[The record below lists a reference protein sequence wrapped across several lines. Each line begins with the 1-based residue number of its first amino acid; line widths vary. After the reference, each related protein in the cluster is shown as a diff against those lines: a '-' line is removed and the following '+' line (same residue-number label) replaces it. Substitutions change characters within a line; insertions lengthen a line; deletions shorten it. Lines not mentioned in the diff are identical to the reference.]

1 MTAKTIK
8 KSMNFKIK
16 LWGPQKTI
24 LKRLSKITQ
33 RTIDQENSP
42 LKFKDERIF
51 VTSFQNVLQ
60 NKLNVINKWEF
71 NQLIKKFLISKINK
85 FSRQTPKIMR
95 N

>member
-16 LWGPQKTI
+16 LWGLQKTI
-24 LKRLSKITQ
+24 LRRLSKITQ

-85 FSRQTPKIMR
+85 FSSPTPKIMR